1 MVKTHGF
8 PADFPLNQSNECMD
22 AGQSMMVMSNPIR
35 LGTVLVMVHVFQ
47 LRVAPTAGSSLS
59 FKSATAVD
67 AMIAIQRKQYD
78 KTTMH
83 VRSR

>member
-1 MVKTHGF
+1 M
-8 PADFPLNQSNECMD
+8 E
-22 AGQSMMVMSNPIR
+22 AGQSMMVMSNPVR
-35 LGTVLVMVHVFQ
+35 LGTVLVMVHVQ

-67 AMIAIQRKQYD
+67 AMIVIQRKQYD

-83 VRSR
+83 VSL